1 MTKKTC
7 EFEGL
12 TKKEVDKLRKKGE
25 IKSDK
30 KLGDILRTLDKFT
43 TDQYNKC
50 YSYICIQCG
59 TCIED
64 KDNIVYHN
72 MDLYHLKCM
81 SKVHEMERD
90 MRDY

>member
-1 MTKKTC
+1 MKKTC
-7 EFEGL
+7 EFQGL

-30 KLGDILRTLDKFT
+30 KLGDILRSLDQFT
-43 TDQYNKC
+43 IDQYNEC
-50 YSYICIQCG
+50 YTYICIWCG
-59 TCIED
+59 EFIED
-64 KDNIVYHN
+64 KDNICYHN

-81 SKVHEMERD
+81 SKVHETEKE